1 MKKESIRFLK
11 LFVGLFI
18 CSLGCVTILKSNL
31 GLAPWDVLHQG
42 VSKVTGITIGQAS
55 ISLGVIIVLMDIFLG
70 QPIGVG
76 TVLNFIFIGLFMD
89 LIIFLDFIPIFQNL
103 FARIIELLVGIFF
116 YSYGTYLY
124 MTQGMGCGPRDG
136 FMQVLTKRF
145 NKPVSVIKN
154 GIEIIAF
161 VIGWL
166 LGGKLGIGTIVT
178 ALVMGIWLQ

>member
-145 NKPVSVIKN
+145 NKPVSVRNNSLCNRVVAWRKIRDRNYCNSSCN
-154 GIEIIAF
+154 GDMVAMD
-161 VIGWL
+161 V
-166 LGGKLGIGTIVT
+166 
-178 ALVMGIWLQ
+178 

>member
-124 MTQGMGCGPRDG
+124 MTQGMGCGPSNSRD
-136 FMQVLTKRF
+136 LR
-145 NKPVSVIKN
+145 KPGPCMPHGPLPPLLAQRSDRGMERRIL
-154 GIEIIAF
+154 EIHQKTS
-161 VIGWL
+161 G
-166 LGGKLGIGTIVT
+166 
-178 ALVMGIWLQ
+178 